1 MKILLVNKFFYFRG
15 GSEYCF
21 FDTACLLQ
29 KHGHK
34 ICFFS
39 MHHSQNI
46 TSRFSK
52 YFVSNVDFDE
62 GKSFAKKLKFAT
74 KILYSIE
81 AKRKLETLLND
92 EKPGIAHL
100 HNIHHQISPSIIHTL
115 RKKNIP
121 IVMTLH
127 DYKMVCSSYRL
138 LAIGKLCEQCSG
150 GKYYWGFINHC
161 TKDSYLK
168 SALNVLEMYLHH
180 KLLQMYD
187 LVDVFISPSK
197 FLKRKME
204 EMGFKKRIVYV
215 PNFVN
220 TDEYVPAFDYKE
232 KAIYYAGRLS
242 EEKGL
247 STLIEAAKDVDVK
260 LRIMGD
266 GPLREELEKRK
277 GDKTY
282 FMGYL
287 PRQKLKNLARQ
298 CMAMVMP
305 SEWCENNPRSII
317 EAFALGKPVIGA
329 RIGGIPELI
338 RDGETGLTFESGSVP
353 DLKRKLNRLVS
364 MSKREIRDMGKAA
377 RRLVEEEFSPEK
389 HYERLTKKYRQARE
403 HYFR

>member
-1 MKILLVNKFFYFRG
+1 
-15 GSEYCF
+15 
-21 FDTACLLQ
+21 
-29 KHGHK
+29 
-34 ICFFS
+34 

-46 TSRFSK
+46 TSPFSK
-52 YFVSNVDFDE
+52 YFVSNVDFDA

-100 HNIHHQISPSIIHTL
+100 HKIPHQISPSIIHIL
-115 RKKNIP
+115 RKRNIP

-127 DYKMVCSSYRL
+127 DYKMVCASYRL
-138 LAIGKLCEQCSG
+138 LTNGKVCEQCSE
-150 GKYYWGFINHC
+150 GKYYWCFINRC
-161 TKDSYLK
+161 AKNSYIK
-168 SALNVLEMYLHH
+168 SALNVMEMYLHH
-180 KLLQMYD
+180 KLLHMYD

-204 EMGFKKRIVYV
+204 EMGFKKRIEYL

-242 EEKGL
+242 DEKGL
-247 STLIEAAKDVDVK
+247 SALIEAAKGVDVK

-282 FMGYL
+282 FTGHL

-298 CMAMVMP
+298 SMAMVIP
-305 SEWCENNPRSII
+305 SEWCENNPRSLI

-338 RDGETGLTFESGSVP
+338 KDGETGLTFESGSVP

-377 RRLVEEEFSPEK
+377 RRLVEEEFSAEK
-389 HYERLTKKYRQARE
+389 HYEKLTEKYRQAKE